1 MLACHTGW
9 MLSSSTLTAFVGVK
23 DPDRAK
29 KFYRDTLGLKLTSEQ
44 LPFALVFNCQDTAL
58 RVTIV
63 PKVVAAPYTVL
74 GWQVP
79 DIAAAVTRLQAAG
92 IQFQRYSG
100 MKQDDLGVWQSPSGA
115 RVAWFQD
122 PDGNL
127 LSITQ
132 P

>member
-1 MLACHTGW
+1 MLG
-9 MLSSSTLTAFVGVK
+9 SSKITAFVGVR

-29 KFYRDTLGLKLTSEQ
+29 SFYRDVLGLKLASEQ
-44 LPFALVFNCQDTAL
+44 LPFALVFDCQGTML
-58 RVTIV
+58 RAAIV
-63 PKVVAAPYTVL
+63 PNVVAAPYTVL
-74 GWQVP
+74 GWQVV
-79 DIAAAVTRLQAAG
+79 DIAAEVKSLQAAAV
-92 IQFQRYSG
+92 QFQRYDG
-100 MKQDDLGVWQSPSGA
+100 MKQDPLGIWTSPSGA